1 MTDQAFDAFVVEKT
15 DAGRYEGHIRQPC
28 IQDLPQGDVLI
39 RVRYSSLNYKD
50 ALSATGNKGVT
61 RNYPHTPGID
71 AAGTVADSR
80 NPKFSPG
87 DPVIVTSYD
96 LGMNTA
102 GGFGQYIRVPADWVV
117 PLPDGL
123 TLEESMILGTAGFT
137 AAMSVEKL
145 ADIPTDAGPV
155 LVTGATGGVG
165 SMAVAILAKLGYAVT
180 AVSGKPETEFLKRL
194 GASEIIPRQTF
205 VENATAP
212 VLKARWAAAVDT
224 VGGDILATAIKSTR
238 PWGKVTCCGLVASP
252 DLSLTVFPF
261 ILRGVSLHGIDS
273 QHYPSEPRRA
283 LWEKLACDWKP
294 DHLKEMATHICLDQ
308 LNPAIENMLKG
319 RLKGRTVVDISR
331 SGPEQ

>member
-1 MTDQAFDAFVVEKT
+1 MKDQAFDAFVVEET
-15 DAGRYEGHIRQPC
+15 ADRQYRGSVKNVR
-28 IQDLPQGDVLI
+28 IQDLPQGEVLI

-50 ALSATGNKGVT
+50 ALSASGNKGVT

-71 AAGTVADSR
+71 AAGIVAESSTPDIAA
-80 NPKFSPG
+80 G

-137 AAMSVEKL
+137 AAMSVEKI
-145 ADIPTDAGPV
+145 ADIPPHTGPV

-165 SMAVAILAKLGYAVT
+165 SLAVAILAKRGYTVA
-180 AVSGKPETEFLKRL
+180 AVSGKPETDFLSQL

-205 VENATAP
+205 VEDNKAP
-212 VLKARWAAAVDT
+212 ILKARWAGVIDT

-238 PWGKVTCCGLVASP
+238 AWGKVTCCGLVASP
-252 DLSLTVFPF
+252 ELPITVFPF
-261 ILRGVSLHGIDS
+261 ILRGVSLYGIDS
-273 QHYPSEPRRA
+273 QHYPKEPRQA
-283 LWEKLACDWKP
+283 LWKKLAHEWKP
-294 DHLKEMATHICLDQ
+294 DNLEKMASRIFLDQ

-319 RLKGRTVVDISR
+319 RLKGRTVVDLT
-331 SGPEQ
+331 